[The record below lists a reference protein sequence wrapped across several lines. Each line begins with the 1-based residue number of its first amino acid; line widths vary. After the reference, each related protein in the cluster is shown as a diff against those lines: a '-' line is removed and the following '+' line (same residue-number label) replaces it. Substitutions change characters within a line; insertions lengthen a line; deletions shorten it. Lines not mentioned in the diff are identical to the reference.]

1 MTTSQTPGRAGR
13 TLRRAALSFGDQA
26 RRRST
31 SFYVGLALVFCVA
44 VGANFV
50 WSLTGPGIKS
60 ASLDLAVRSRL
71 SSPAPDPDLL
81 IVDIDERSLAQLAPT
96 KGRWPWPRS
105 VLAEAVAGLADA
117 GARSILV
124 NVTLSDPDK
133 DHPDDDAIF
142 ADVARQTR
150 PVVFPVT
157 RLNPAND
164 GLSQV
169 AMTRFPGVVVRDP
182 AAAAHPVAL
191 ILPAFPATFDRLGFN
206 NLSVDSDGVVRRF
219 HPWIVEPG
227 FAFPSQALRTLQ
239 MAGGGRSI
247 GPDDDPDGLILN
259 WRNKRGDYARISF
272 SDVARILDSGDPAA
286 LARFKGKTII
296 LGASASGIGSV
307 RGTAARSL
315 TDDNTILATAIDDMT
330 HGTQLRLTPAWATAG
345 LSVLVLFALAAA
357 FIARVSDRLI
367 NTVFV
372 VLQSGFIV
380 VTVYFASY
388 TTYLVDISTTI
399 LFALAYFSIAKIYAG
414 IHLNAVR
421 GAPAY
426 SAFLERRRDA
436 PLLIAG
442 TDGTVTRPRK
452 IRAFMRHVEQRFG
465 VENVLHIDN
474 LFNDGH
480 ALDGETRGF
489 SFFVVACPAEDLTA
503 GEADLRSMG
512 ERDGIPLSLGSDP
525 ALAADD
531 AAAPARRRASL
542 AAILTTVRQMTASRT

>member
-1 MTTSQTPGRAGR
+1 
-13 TLRRAALSFGDQA
+13 
-26 RRRST
+26 
-31 SFYVGLALVFCVA
+31 
-44 VGANFV
+44 
-50 WSLTGPGIKS
+50 
-60 ASLDLAVRSRL
+60 
-71 SSPAPDPDLL
+71 
-81 IVDIDERSLAQLAPT
+81 
-96 KGRWPWPRS
+96 
-105 VLAEAVAGLADA
+105 
-117 GARSILV
+117 
-124 NVTLSDPDK
+124 
-133 DHPDDDAIF
+133 
-142 ADVARQTR
+142 
-150 PVVFPVT
+150 
-157 RLNPAND
+157 
-164 GLSQV
+164 
-169 AMTRFPGVVVRDP
+169 
-182 AAAAHPVAL
+182 
-191 ILPAFPATFDRLGFN
+191 
-206 NLSVDSDGVVRRF
+206 
-219 HPWIVEPG
+219 
-227 FAFPSQALRTLQ
+227 
-239 MAGGGRSI
+239 
-247 GPDDDPDGLILN
+247 
-259 WRNKRGDYARISF
+259 
-272 SDVARILDSGDPAA
+272 
-286 LARFKGKTII
+286 
-296 LGASASGIGSV
+296 
-307 RGTAARSL
+307 
-315 TDDNTILATAIDDMT
+315 MT

-436 PLLIAG
+436 PLLI
-442 TDGTVTRPRK
+442 
-452 IRAFMRHVEQRFG
+452 EQRFG

-512 ERDGIPLSLGSDP
+512 ERDGIPLSLVSDP

-531 AAAPARRRASL
+531 AAAPARRRAIL